1 MKVGDVIDANI
12 VVTRVVKHVKAVEC
26 EVPGTCVGCVFYQD
40 TNGCQCAAANSY
52 QLVCTFNTGKSIIFK
67 EA

>member
-1 MKVGDVIDANI
+1 MKVGNVIDANI
-12 VVTRVVKHVKAVEC
+12 VVTRVIKHVRVVEC

-40 TNGCQCAAANSY
+40 INGCQCAAANSY
-52 QLVCTFNTGKSIIFK
+52 HLVCTSNMGKSIIFK